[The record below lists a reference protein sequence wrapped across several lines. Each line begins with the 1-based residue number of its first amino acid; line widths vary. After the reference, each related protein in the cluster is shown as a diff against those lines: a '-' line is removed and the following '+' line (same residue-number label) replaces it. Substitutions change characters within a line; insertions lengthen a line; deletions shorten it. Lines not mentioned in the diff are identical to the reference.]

1 MLGVLPPQ
9 IEPVLQQIKGSFL
22 ESPGTFSGAEA
33 VLCCSVFIQDE
44 SFNNFEKNAMKLLL
58 NDAKSTGLWAR
69 NCATIEQF
77 LILKFAPR
85 ARKVSGRFEKQ
96 GPGRCK
102 LSEYW
107 LFIGSNY
114 VGVTPYTGVLH
125 H

>member
-1 MLGVLPPQ
+1 MLRVLPLQ

-44 SFNNFEKNAMKLLL
+44 SFNNFENNAMKLLL

-69 NCATIEQF
+69 NCAFDFKIC
-77 LILKFAPR
+77 PR

-114 VGVTPYTGVLH
+114 AGVTPYTGVLH

>member
-1 MLGVLPPQ
+1 MLRVLPLQ

-44 SFNNFEKNAMKLLL
+44 SFNNFENSAMKLLL

-77 LILKFAPR
+77 LFLKFALGPEKFPGVSRNR
-85 ARKVSGRFEKQ
+85 AQV
-96 GPGRCK
+96 
-102 LSEYW
+102 
-107 LFIGSNY
+107 
-114 VGVTPYTGVLH
+114 VTS
-125 H
+125 